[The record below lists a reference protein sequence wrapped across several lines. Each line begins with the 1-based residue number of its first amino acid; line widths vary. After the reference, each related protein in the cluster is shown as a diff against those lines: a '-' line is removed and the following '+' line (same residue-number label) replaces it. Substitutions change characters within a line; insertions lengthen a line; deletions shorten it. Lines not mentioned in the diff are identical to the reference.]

1 MDETRYVF
9 ILPKNFPILRYPR
22 RLRRSF
28 DINFFNL
35 SNNRYTYTKGLHMDK
50 EYTNIDSIIVDLIMD
65 HFNIQTMEGR
75 STNLSDDD
83 FDRIVDVAE
92 SIYLKKVVIQEK
104 PALA

>member
-1 MDETRYVF
+1 
-9 ILPKNFPILRYPR
+9 
-22 RLRRSF
+22 
-28 DINFFNL
+28 
-35 SNNRYTYTKGLHMDK
+35 
-50 EYTNIDSIIVDLIMD
+50 LIMD

>member
-9 ILPKNFPILRYPR
+9 ILRENFPIPRYPR

-35 SNNRYTYTKGLHMDK
+35 SDNRYTYTKGLHMDK

>member
-1 MDETRYVF
+1 M
-9 ILPKNFPILRYPR
+9 N
-22 RLRRSF
+22 
-28 DINFFNL
+28 
-35 SNNRYTYTKGLHMDK
+35 K

-92 SIYLKKVVIQEK
+92 SIYLKKVVIQET

>member
-1 MDETRYVF
+1 MDETRYDF
-9 ILPKNFPILRYPR
+9 ILRKNYPILRYPR

-35 SNNRYTYTKGLHMDK
+35 SDNRYTYTKGLHMDK